1 MTMRAPSPAAPQPM
15 KTIGAAFDAAGG
27 RSSGFDYLRL
37 GLAVAVLVWHSFRI
51 SDALTGYD
59 GWWGPF
65 VRLILPMF
73 FALSGFLVAGS
84 LERVTAIHHFIIL
97 RVMRI
102 MPALFIQLLF
112 SAIVIGG
119 LFTALAP
126 ADYFGHPMFF
136 DYFWNGIGRVRY
148 FLPGVFT
155 DNPVPVFNV
164 SLWTIPFEIK
174 AYLLLIVLW
183 LIGAVRRP
191 RVLMLSLLV
200 MQCVSPLI
208 EAVQGRAPDGYTHLS
223 GDVLVFSFCFG
234 TALYLCRHDIAL
246 RRSWALGA
254 LALALLLLASSGGGD
269 LAGPLIAYF
278 TVWLGLKNPRKV
290 AMLSSADISYGIY
303 LYAYPIQQAVV
314 AMFPDMRVWWFI
326 IPVSLPLAGGMAM
339 LSWRFVEKPA
349 LGHRRRLIA
358 TGDRLCARML
368 APFKPSAAA
377 PPATPFPPP
386 A

>member
-1 MTMRAPSPAAPQPM
+1 MTMRAPKPAAARPID
-15 KTIGAAFDAAGG
+15 TIGAAFDRAGG

-37 GLAVAVLVWHSFRI
+37 GLAVAVLAWHSFRI
-51 SDALTGYD
+51 SDALTDYD

-97 RVMRI
+97 RIMRI

-112 SAIVIGG
+112 SAIIIGG
-119 LFTALAP
+119 LFTVLPP
-126 ADYFGHPMFF
+126 ADYFTHPMFL
-136 DYFWNGIGRVRY
+136 DYFWNSIGRVRY

-174 AYLLLIVLW
+174 AYLLLISLW
-183 LIGAVRRP
+183 LMGAVRRP
-191 RVLMLSLLV
+191 WLLMLSLLV

-208 EAVQGRAPDGYTHLS
+208 ETLQGAPLPPVSHVS
-223 GDVLVFSFCFG
+223 GDVLVFAFCFG
-234 TALYLCRHDIAL
+234 TALYLCRDTIPL
-246 RRSWALGA
+246 RTSWALAA
-254 LALALLLLASSGGGD
+254 LAIALLLLASPAGGD
-269 LAGPLIAYF
+269 LAGPPAAYF
-278 TVWLGLKNPRKV
+278 TVWLGLRNPQRIGV
-290 AMLSSADISYGIY
+290 LASADISYGIY
-303 LYAYPIQQAVV
+303 LYAYPIQQSVV
-314 AMFPDMRVWWFI
+314 ALFPDLRVWWFI
-326 IPVSLPLAGGMAM
+326 IPVSLLLTLGMAI
-339 LSWRFVEKPA
+339 LSWRHVEKPA

-358 TGDRLCARML
+358 ASDRLRARL
-368 APFKPSAAA
+368 KPATAA
-377 PPATPFPPP
+377 PPVRSFPPP